1 VTAALECKGIG
12 RNFGALAA
20 LADVNLVV
28 QPGEVRA
35 VIGPNGAGKSTL
47 FNVVAGV
54 VKPTAGM
61 VFVNGQDI
69 TGMTSQ
75 RICHYGISRTFQIS
89 ALFPEMSAFDNVRL
103 AAQGKLSERWLPIGG
118 RKVLEQASE
127 LASTAMSRLNL
138 KAIQDVAVGTLS
150 HGDQRLVEVAMAL
163 SQRPTILMLDEPTQG
178 MSIQETHRTV
188 DTLKSLLSEEKLTV
202 VLVEHD
208 MDVVFSLADRI
219 AVLHRGQLIADG
231 TADEVKDNS
240 AVQDAY
246 LGGLD

>member
-1 VTAALECKGIG
+1 MTTALECIGVG

-20 LADVNLVV
+20 LAEVSLKVEL
-28 QPGEVRA
+28 GEVRA

-47 FNVVAGV
+47 FNVIAGTL
-54 VKPTAGM
+54 KPSGGQ
-61 VFVNGQDI
+61 VIVNNEDL
-69 TGMTSQ
+69 TGMRSQ
-75 RICHYGISRTFQIS
+75 AICQKGISRTFQLS

-103 AAQGKLSERWLPIGG
+103 AAQGKLTGRWKMLGG
-118 RKVLEQASE
+118 SQVLEQASS
-127 LASTAMSRLNL
+127 LAEQAMARLNL
-138 KAIQDVAVGTLS
+138 KEIYDTPAGTLS

-163 SQRPTILMLDEPTQG
+163 AQRPAILMLDEPTQG

-188 DTLKSLLSEEKLTV
+188 DTLKAMLAEESLTV

-219 AVLHRGQLIADG
+219 AVLHRGRLIADG
-231 TADEVKDNS
+231 TVEEVKAD
-240 AVQDAY
+240 AGVQDAY

>member
-1 VTAALECKGIG
+1 MTTALECIGVG

-20 LADVNLVV
+20 LADVSLKV
-28 QPGEVRA
+28 QQGEVRA

-47 FNVVAGV
+47 FNVIAGTL
-54 VKPTAGM
+54 KPTGGQ
-61 VFVNGQDI
+61 VIVNNEDL
-69 TGMTSQ
+69 TGMRSQ
-75 RICHYGISRTFQIS
+75 AICQRGISRTFQLS

-103 AAQGKLSERWLPIGG
+103 AAQGKLSGRWKMFGG
-118 RKVLEQASE
+118 ASVLEQASG
-127 LASTAMSRLNL
+127 LAEQAMARLNL
-138 KAIQDVAVGTLS
+138 SAIYDTPAGTLS

-163 SQRPTILMLDEPTQG
+163 AQRPAILMLDEPTQG

-188 DTLKSLLSEEKLTV
+188 DTLKAMLQEESLTV

-219 AVLHRGQLIADG
+219 AVLHRGRLIADG
-231 TADEVKDNS
+231 TVEEVKAD
-240 AVQDAY
+240 AGVQDAY

>member
-1 VTAALECKGIG
+1 MTTVLECIGVG

-20 LADVNLVV
+20 LADVSLNVK
-28 QPGEVRA
+28 QGEVRA

-47 FNVVAGV
+47 FNVIAGTL
-54 VKPTAGM
+54 KPSGGQ
-61 VFVNGQDI
+61 VIVNNEDL
-69 TGMTSQ
+69 TGMRAQAICQ
-75 RICHYGISRTFQIS
+75 RGISRTFQLS

-103 AAQGKLSERWLPIGG
+103 AAQGKLAGRWKMLGG
-118 RKVLEQASE
+118 SHVLEQASN
-127 LASTAMSRLNL
+127 LAEQAMARLNL
-138 KAIQDVAVGTLS
+138 SAIYDTPAGTLS

-163 SQRPTILMLDEPTQG
+163 AQRPAILMLDEPTQG

-188 DTLKSLLSEEKLTV
+188 DTLKAMLQEESLTV

-219 AVLHRGQLIADG
+219 AVLHRGRLIADG
-231 TADEVKDNS
+231 TVEEVKAD
-240 AVQDAY
+240 AGVQDAY

>member
-1 VTAALECKGIG
+1 MTSALTCLGVG

-20 LADVNLVV
+20 LADVNVEVL
-28 QPGEVRA
+28 QGEVRA

-47 FNVVAGV
+47 FNVIAGTL
-54 VKPTAGM
+54 KPSH
-61 VFVNGQDI
+61 GQVRVYGEDL
-69 TGMTSQ
+69 TGMRSQ
-75 RICHYGISRTFQIS
+75 IMCQKGVSRTFQLS

-103 AAQGKLSERWLPIGG
+103 AAQGKLSGRWRMLGG
-118 RKVLEQASE
+118 AQVLEEAGF
-127 LASTAMSRLNL
+127 LAEHAMRRLNL
-138 KAIQDVAVGTLS
+138 QGIADSATGTLS

-163 SQRPTILMLDEPTQG
+163 AQRPKILMLDEPTQG

-188 DTLKSLLSEEKLTV
+188 ETLRSMLEEESLTV

-219 AVLHRGQLIADG
+219 TVLHRGRLIADG
-231 TADEVKDNS
+231 TVEEVKANA

-246 LGGLD
+246 LGGLE